1 MGGIKISELDIKS
14 KVKNLVDK
22 AGTQQAAADIILS
35 ETGFAMSQGSI
46 SRLCK
51 GEGKPAMFYFVAY
64 TLENGF
70 KKLGK

>member
-1 MGGIKISELDIKS
+1 MVNIKLIDIQH
-14 KVKNLVDK
+14 KVIALVAK

-35 ETGFAMSQGSI
+35 ETGFAMSQGTI

-64 TLENGF
+64 TLENG
-70 KKLGK
+70 LGKIKK

>member
-1 MGGIKISELDIKS
+1 MNIKLIDIQQKVIS
-14 KVKNLVDK
+14 LVAK

-35 ETGFAMSQGSI
+35 ETGFAMSQGTI

-64 TLENGF
+64 TLENRLG
-70 KKLGK
+70 KLGN

>member
-1 MGGIKISELDIKS
+1 MVNIKLIDIQH
-14 KVKNLVDK
+14 KVIALVAK

-35 ETGFAMSQGSI
+35 ETGFAMSQGTI

-64 TLENGF
+64 TLENGL

>member
-1 MGGIKISELDIKS
+1 MNIKLIDIQH
-14 KVKNLVDK
+14 KVIALVAK

-35 ETGFAMSQGSI
+35 ETGFAMSQGTI

>member
-1 MGGIKISELDIKS
+1 MNIKLIDIQQKVIS
-14 KVKNLVDK
+14 LVAK

-35 ETGFAMSQGSI
+35 ETGFAMSQGTI

-64 TLENGF
+64 TLENGLG
-70 KKLGK
+70 KLGN